1 MRILKK
7 IGKWLGIILLIPI
20 VYVFVA
26 LIISSITVERL
37 EAQKNYDQVIY
48 LNTNGVHLD
57 IVIPIEYVSEA
68 LRSGLGLHPTIKYV
82 SFGWG
87 DENFY
92 INTPTWGDLTISNA
106 LGALFVKSPTLVHI
120 DRYKRDRES
129 WVKIEVNQ
137 EELQKLN
144 TYIQNTF
151 DTSETGTKILLEGKG
166 YSNTDAF
173 YKAKGSYSCFK
184 TCNTWVN
191 SGFKESGLEASYW
204 TPFDF
209 GLLSRYE

>member
-7 IGKWLGIILLIPI
+7 IGKWLGIIILIPI
-20 VYVFVA
+20 LYVIIS

-37 EAQKNYDQVIY
+37 EVLKNYDNIIY

-57 IVIPIEYVSEA
+57 IVIPVKHMSQELLSGIEITPLTRY
-68 LRSGLGLHPTIKYV
+68 I

-92 INTPTWGDLTISNA
+92 LNTPTWGDLTVKNA
-106 LGALFVKSPTLVHI
+106 LGALFFNSSSLMHI
-120 DRYKRDRES
+120 DKHNIWGQD
-129 WVKIEVNQ
+129 WVEIKVSDK
-137 EELQKLN
+137 ELQKLN
-144 TYIQNTF
+144 VYLQDSF
-151 DTSETGTKILLEGKG
+151 ETSEDGMKVLIEGEG

-173 YKAKGSYSCFK
+173 YKGKGSYSIIK

-191 SGFKESGLEASYW
+191 SGFKESGLEACYW
-204 TPFDF
+204 TPFDAA
-209 GLLSRYE
+209 LLSRYE